1 MRQTRCLRPAA
12 TPGSSRYRKSAQDH
26 SASACRLRSGTLLF
40 GLRPV
45 SRQNATSARHKSPS
59 GSATIAQHAT
69 DQSKQLVPVSPAA
82 KSVAQVIDSPGL
94 EMAASARFVEERP
107 VAIGQLSSSLDIDRG
122 FASDVRSLMGSTDDT
137 VGALAGLANK
147 HRNLDRLGLSDP
159 RELPLD
165 SMMED
170 GADRDPSHFPSV
182 RSADILYRQ
191 TSPVPRGATTSDP
204 MDWSTEYVAQ
214 HFDQMC
220 PDFPELPVVLLNH
233 KFSGTFLLIHV
244 NLDNLPSYLGIKTLD
259 SIRDLDLVYLVH
271 KEIERLR
278 SESPKFHAHY
288 ERLYKSN
295 QNKDYANDKL
305 FGMNEKIE
313 RRYLELKRSYRD
325 LQRRYKALDETTTT
339 TSNHGSLFSSSPFY
353 DANTARLEDKD
364 RARDIYRQIST
375 VTQEMQPVVTE
386 LCLRLNPLGPRASQ
400 FYQFTAMVKTNPD
413 LPSLS
418 ESDMTALV
426 QDMGLGGVECIEATK
441 TSLNLTTVS
450 GRITR
455 NAADSVEL
463 Q

>member
-1 MRQTRCLRPAA
+1 M
-12 TPGSSRYRKSAQDH
+12 
-26 SASACRLRSGTLLF
+26 
-40 GLRPV
+40 
-45 SRQNATSARHKSPS
+45 SRQNASSARHQSPS
-59 GSATIAQHAT
+59 VSATIAQHAT

-82 KSVAQVIDSPGL
+82 KSVAQVIDPPGL

-107 VAIGQLSSSLDIDRG
+107 VATGQLSSSLDIDRG
-122 FASDVRSLMGSTDDT
+122 FASDVRSLMGSTADT

-147 HRNLDRLGLSDP
+147 HRNLNRLGLSDP
-159 RELPLD
+159 RELPID

-220 PDFPELPVVLLNH
+220 PDFPELRVVLLNH
-233 KFSGTFLLIHV
+233 KLSGTFLLIHV

-295 QNKDYANDKL
+295 QNKDYACDKL

-313 RRYLELKRSYRD
+313 RRYFELKRSHLD
-325 LQRRYKALDETTTT
+325 LQRRYMALDENNTT

-353 DANTARLEDKD
+353 DAKTDRLEDRD

-375 VTQEMQPVVTE
+375 VTQMQPVVTE
-386 LCLRLNPLGPRASQ
+386 LCLRLNPLGPRASR

-426 QDMGLGGVECIEATK
+426 EDMGLGGVECIK
-441 TSLNLTTVS
+441 TTNTSWNFTTVS